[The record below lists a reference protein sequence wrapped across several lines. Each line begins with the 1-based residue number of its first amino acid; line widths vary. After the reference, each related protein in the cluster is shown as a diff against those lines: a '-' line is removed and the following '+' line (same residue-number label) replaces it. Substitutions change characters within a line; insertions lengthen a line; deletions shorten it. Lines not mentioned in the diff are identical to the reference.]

1 MQGAEQVVVGQE
13 RGSAAASQDGGSV
26 ASGHGR
32 GRSYRGPGSGRGIAG
47 AVDLRGH
54 MQLVHV
60 SVGGADIDG
69 DKLLLHTFTVH
80 CSLLII
86 WFSELLQRCLCWA

>member
-1 MQGAEQVVVGQE
+1 MQGAEQAVVGQE
-13 RGSAAASQDGGSV
+13 RGSAAGSQDGGSA

-32 GRSYRGPGSGRGIAG
+32 GRSNRGRGSGRGIAG

-69 DKLLLHTFTVH
+69 DRMLLHTLTNG
-80 CSLLII
+80 
-86 WFSELLQRCLCWA
+86 